1 VARSLT
7 AALLG
12 TAAWMAA
19 PDAEAQTRTFYLD
32 RAQISGAP
40 DDGFM
45 VWRPYMY
52 KETRF
57 YAHIAGGFTL
67 NPLRNSNLTEGS
79 TYGIEDP
86 VDAQLLLYPSIG
98 TEITRRVGINIMLP
112 IIPYQW
118 MGADP
123 FTEGVGNGGLTG
135 TNTAIMDMRM
145 DARVLAWENDE
156 RTTRVGLGG
165 AMFLP
170 TGPNTGFASD
180 RELTGFVYGSAEHQF
195 DSFLLTG
202 MLGPHFRPNRV
213 IGGDAGDLVVGSEL
227 RYAIGG
233 FLPLNEKLR
242 VGAEVWGTTG
252 IESIED
258 TQGEDHNTF
267 FGGNNTTFEW
277 LAQGRYLLDKAERV
291 FVNAGAGTRL
301 SGGYGAAD
309 IRVLASIGTFWTLK
323 DFEPEAP
330 HRMVVATPDVPDYD
344 PDRDG
349 DGYPDS
355 VDKCPDVKEDGQ
367 PPDKSDG
374 CPAPLDSDKDGIPDS
389 ADKCPNDPED
399 KDGIEDADGCP
410 EQDADNDK
418 VPDVEDK
425 CPLEPG
431 PRSKIA
437 EKNGCPSLTKVTE
450 EGEVALMRPI
460 EFDTGKATIK
470 PVSFEILDE
479 VVTLMDARPD
489 IRMFISGHTDTKG
502 GHDMNVKL
510 SKDRAASVMRY
521 LISKGIA
528 ESRLSSEGYGPDKP
542 KADNNT
548 EEGRAKNRRVDF
560 KILEEGETVEP

>member
-1 VARSLT
+1 MWT
-7 AALLG
+7 A
-12 TAAWMAA
+12 T
-19 PDAEAQTRTFYLD
+19 PDAEAQSRTFYLD
-32 RAQISGAP
+32 RAQLSGAP

-57 YAHIAGGFTL
+57 YANMAAGFTL
-67 NPLRNSNLTEGS
+67 NPLRKNNLTDTSPER
-79 TYGIEDP
+79 YLMEDP
-86 VDAQLLLYPSIG
+86 VDAQLLLYPSVG
-98 TEITRRVGINIMLP
+98 AEITRRVGLNLMLP

-118 MGADP
+118 TGADP
-123 FTEGVGNGGLTG
+123 DGQGVGNGGLTG
-135 TNTAIMDMRM
+135 THSAVMDMRL

-165 AMFLP
+165 AMYLP
-170 TGPNTGFASD
+170 TGRDTGFASD
-180 RELTGFVYGSAEHQF
+180 RELTGLVYGAAEHQF

-202 MLGPHFRPNRV
+202 TLGTHFRPSRT
-213 IGGDAGDLVVGSEL
+213 IGGDFGDLVVGSEL

-233 FLPLNEKLR
+233 FVPLQEKLR
-242 VGAEVWGTTG
+242 VGVELWGSTG

-258 TQGEDHNTF
+258 AQGDSHNTF
-267 FGGNNTTFEW
+267 FGGNNTTLEW
-277 LAQGRYLLDKAERV
+277 LAQGRYLLDERERI

-309 IRVLASIGTFWTLK
+309 VRVLASIGTFWTLK
-323 DFEPEAP
+323 DWEPQSP
-330 HRMVVATPDVPDYD
+330 PRTFVSTPDVPDYD

-355 VDKCPDVKEDGQ
+355 VDKCPDVKEDGAE
-367 PPDKSDG
+367 PNPTDG
-374 CPAPLDSDKDGIPDS
+374 CPKEADSDNDGIPDS
-389 ADKCPNDPED
+389 KDKCPNEPED
-399 KDGIEDADGCP
+399 KDGIQDEDGCP
-410 EQDADNDK
+410 EEDADNDK
-418 VPDVEDK
+418 VPDVEDR

-450 EGEVALMRPI
+450 DGEVALMRPI

-479 VVTLMDARPD
+479 VVTLMEARED
-489 IRMFISGHTDTKG
+489 IRIFISGHTDTVG
-502 GHDMNVKL
+502 GRDMNLKL
-510 SKDRAASVMRY
+510 SKDRAASVLAY
-521 LISKGIA
+521 LVSKGISQ
-528 ESRLSSEGYGPDKP
+528 SRLSSEGYGPDRP

-548 EEGRAKNRRVDF
+548 AEGRAKNRRVDF
-560 KILEEGETVEP
+560 KILEEGETAPL